1 MIEVA
6 AGNKFSLKVLTF
18 DGQAVYEKLL
28 DEVIDC
34 WMLTVDSLFYQQR
47 YADNMITYVKLSTK
61 AEEVQVKH
69 FKLPADVV
77 IKDHITAS
85 MEPFVEAHPSEDK
98 QALRNLIK
106 KEVDG
111 AVREPVIHMMASID
125 DKVSLVCENE
135 VLYFRPDKIIEARK
149 KAAEGEE
156 EAKDATNDTI

>member
-34 WMLTVDSLFYQQR
+34 WMLTVDSLFYQQH
-47 YADNMITYVKLSTK
+47 YADNMITYVKLSNK

-85 MEPFVEAHPSEDK
+85 MEPFVEDHRSEDK

-135 VLYFRPDKIIEARK
+135 VLYFRPDKIIEAKK

-156 EAKDATNDTI
+156 EAKAATNDTI